1 MGAYLILH
9 APLSDIGVVRAPDYV
24 PGSVSGTLSLTS
36 TPTTWARVD
45 ELSQAAVI
53 GKICF
58 GLEIP

>member
-9 APLSDIGVVRAPDYV
+9 APLSDIGVVRAPYYV

-36 TPTTWARVD
+36 TPTTWARV
-45 ELSQAAVI
+45 ELSHAAVI
-53 GKICF
+53 GKTCP